1 MTTMTPMTT
10 EAIDREISTRTEEI
24 AAMSATM
31 VELDSHPG
39 LAHVRLYPPT
49 GATARRW
56 VAVQAS
62 VAQLWEEL
70 GRMTSILDSARAVRA
85 RRSKPSDADRAE
97 LTHWLR
103 ERPLEVSRQRIPL
116 AQRTLTSA
124 GEIVEYVGLTD
135 TAERMRAAYP
145 AVAEFLDE
153 VDRVNSLVV
162 ERLAPVRD
170 RVEAVGAPEPAGI
183 ADLLAA
189 AATDPLALTPA
200 AIDTRVRVITDAFD
214 RQSAE
219 WAELAELR
227 TNWAAA
233 VDETSVSLDT
243 LRDTV
248 SRLEQVRER
257 VRGQVLSAPLPAHPD
272 VEPGLRAD
280 LAALAAVDPPA
291 LRALQ
296 RRIALAQH
304 TADEDTRLAQG
315 LLDRRAELAGR
326 LEVYQ
331 SKAARLGLGE
341 DRDLLAS
348 GRIASGLLSR
358 RPCDL
363 REVTRAVADYQQI
376 LVQKREAAR

>member
-1 MTTMTPMTT
+1 MAALTT
-10 EAIDREISTRTEEI
+10 EAIDNELAMRTTEI
-24 AAMSATM
+24 AAISATM

-56 VAVQAS
+56 TPVRDS
-62 VAQLWEEL
+62 VALLWEEL

-85 RRSKPSDADRAE
+85 RRSKPSDADREE

-103 ERPLEVSRQRIPL
+103 ERPLEVSRQRVPL
-116 AQRTLTSA
+116 AQRSLTGA
-124 GEIVEYVGLTD
+124 GESVQYAGLAD

-153 VDRVNSLVV
+153 VDRVNTLVV

-170 RVEAVGAPEPAGI
+170 RVQAVGAPEPDGI
-183 ADLLAA
+183 AELLAI
-189 AATDPLALTPA
+189 AATDPLSLTA
-200 AIDTRVRVITDAFD
+200 DIIDARVRAITVAVEA
-214 RQSAE
+214 RATE
-219 WAELAELR
+219 WADLADLR
-227 TNWAAA
+227 ANWAAA
-233 VDETSVSLDT
+233 VQETIAMLDA
-243 LRDTV
+243 LRDATTGL
-248 SRLEQVRER
+248 RQVRER
-257 VRGQVLSAPLPAHPD
+257 AQRHVLSAPLPVHPD
-272 VEPGLRAD
+272 AEPGLRAE
-280 LAALAAVDPPA
+280 LAALSAADAGA
-291 LRALQ
+291 LRSL
-296 RRIALAQH
+296 RHRIALAQR
-304 TADEDTRLAQG
+304 TVDSDERMAQG

-341 DRDLLAS
+341 DRELLAS
-348 GRIASGLLSR
+348 GRVAADLLSM

-363 REVTRAVADYQQI
+363 RRLTRAISDYQQM